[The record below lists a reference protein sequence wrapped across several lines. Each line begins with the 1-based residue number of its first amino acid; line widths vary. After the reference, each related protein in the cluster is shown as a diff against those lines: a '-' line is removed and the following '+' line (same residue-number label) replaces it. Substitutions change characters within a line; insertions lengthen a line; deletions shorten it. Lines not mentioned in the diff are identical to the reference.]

1 MKFSTIKFSGLILF
15 SALFLFSCN
24 NDEHNEPPQL
34 PSSASMKVDM
44 SEMESASNK
53 TAAKRA
59 ESNFN
64 TAVFAAGV
72 AKVILEANL
81 AIPRA
86 LITAAQDQT
95 AEAINDSEFEWTYS
109 SAAGG
114 QNFSI
119 RLVAT
124 VQSSQDVD
132 WNFFVSSSAAGI
144 EDQLFFS
151 GTSNF
156 DGTMGTWT
164 YYNLQ
169 TGDKVSDIDWEV
181 GENATSID
189 FEVISDRNDNRGDT
203 ISYNFEGNTKT
214 VVYFDASKDETS
226 TVSYNTETLAGFII
240 SANYNGGAKSC
251 WDENLNN
258 TTCSE

>member
-1 MKFSTIKFSGLILF
+1 MS
-15 SALFLFSCN
+15 
-24 NDEHNEPPQL
+24 
-34 PSSASMKVDM
+34 VDI

-53 TAAKRA
+53 TVAKRA

-64 TAVFAAGV
+64 TAVLAAGV
-72 AKVILEANL
+72 AKIILEANL

-95 AEAINDSEFEWTYS
+95 ADAINDSEFEWKYS
-109 SAAGG
+109 SAASG

-124 VQSSQDVD
+124 VETSQHVD
-132 WNFFVSSSAAGI
+132 WNFFVSSSAAEI
-144 EDQLFFS
+144 QDQLFFS

-164 YYNLQ
+164 YYNPQNGSEL
-169 TGDKVSDIDWEV
+169 SDVNWEA
-181 GENATSID
+181 GENSTSVD
-189 FEVISDRNDNRGDT
+189 FEVTSDRNNNRGDT
-203 ISYNFEGNTKT
+203 ITYHFDGTTKS
-214 VVYFDASKDETS
+214 VVYFDASEDQTS
-226 TVSYNTETLAGFII
+226 TISYNTKTLAGFII

-251 WDENLNN
+251 WDENGS
-258 TTCSE
+258 TSFIWGAMQKG